1 MKKIITPVV
10 TPFKEDESPDYEATK
25 QIIDFLIEGGV
36 DGILVLG
43 STGEFTNLSFE
54 ERAEYLKFYAEYT
67 AGRTEL
73 YAGTGGMSKKH
84 IVSLTNQASELGY
97 RASLII
103 GPYYYGIQQ
112 EQLFAYYDEIAK
124 STEADL
130 LIYNFP
136 KRTGH
141 TVNSDTVAR
150 LAEANHNIIGMKDSV
165 LEPNHTGQISAEM
178 RGKEFQLYSGFD
190 NQFLFNVTID
200 GAGCIGGLSNI
211 IPEIWSALV
220 RAENNG
226 QHKEVFFLASLVER
240 LMPVYSFET
249 NASLLLKK
257 LMVCRGLAIREKA
270 IFPYH
275 QCKEEDYIRSRKL
288 LEEVLREF
296 NNWK

>member
-10 TPFKEDESPDYEATK
+10 TPFKEDESPDYEAAK

-43 STGEFTNLSFE
+43 STGEFTNLSLE
-54 ERAEYLKFYAEYT
+54 ERAEYLEFYAKYT

-73 YAGTGGMSKKH
+73 YAGTGGMAKKD
-84 IVSLTNQASELGY
+84 IIALTNLAAQLGY

-112 EQLFAYYDEIAK
+112 EQLFVYYDEIAK
-124 STEADL
+124 AVESDI

-136 KRTGH
+136 ARTGH
-141 TVNSDTVAR
+141 SVDSDTVAR
-150 LAEANHNIIGMKDSV
+150 LAGVNRNIIGMKDSV
-165 LEPNHTGQISAEM
+165 LQPNHTGQISGVM
-178 RGKEFQLYSGFD
+178 RGKEFLLYSGFD
-190 NQFLFNVTID
+190 NQFLFNITLN

-211 IPEIWSALV
+211 IPEIWSTLI
-220 RAENNG
+220 RSENNK
-226 QHKEVFFLASLVER
+226 QYEDVFFLASLIER
-240 LMPVYSFET
+240 LMPVYSCET

-257 LMVCRGLAIREKA
+257 LMVCRGLDIRA
-270 IFPYH
+270 SAVFPYN
-275 QCKEEDYIRSRKL
+275 QCKDADFEYCRRL
-288 LEEVLREF
+288 LGEVQREF

>member
-25 QIIDFLIEGGV
+25 QIIDFLIKGGV

-54 ERAEYLKFYAEYT
+54 ERAAYLEFYAEYT

-73 YAGTGGMSKKH
+73 YAGTGGMSKKD
-84 IVSLTNQASELGY
+84 IISLTNRAAELGY
-97 RASLII
+97 RASLVI

-112 EQLFAYYDEIAK
+112 EQLFVYYDEIAK
-124 STEADL
+124 AVESDI

-136 KRTGH
+136 ARTGH
-141 TVNSDTVAR
+141 SVDSDTVAR
-150 LAEANHNIIGMKDSV
+150 LASENGNIIGMKDSV
-165 LEPNHTGQISAEM
+165 LQPNHTGQISARM
-178 RGKEFQLYSGFD
+178 RGKKFQLYSGFD
-190 NQFLFNVTID
+190 NQFLFNMTID

-220 RAENNG
+220 KAENDG
-226 QHKEVFFLASLVER
+226 QYKDVFFLASLVER
-240 LMPVYSFET
+240 LMPIYNFET

-257 LMVCRGLAIREKA
+257 LMVCRGLYMEDKTV
-270 IFPYH
+270 FPYN
-275 QCKEEDYIRSRKL
+275 QCKEEDFEYSRKL

-296 NNWK
+296 NNRK